1 MAKEKIVGIDLGT
14 SMSAIAVMEGGKP
27 EILPNAE
34 GERITPSVVAF
45 TEDGERLVGTLAR
58 RQAATNPERTVMEMK
73 RHMGTDFRAHVG
85 DKAYSPEE
93 ISAMVLNKLKTD
105 AEDRLGGKVQK
116 AVITCPAYFNNMQR
130 QSTKDA
136 GKIAGLEVARIINEP
151 TAASLAYGL
160 DKEKDQRILIYD
172 LGGGTFDISILE
184 IGDGVFEVIS
194 TGGDSHLGGKDF
206 DTRIMEWLMSEFKGE
221 TGIDLGN
228 DPNAVQRIK
237 DAAESA
243 KKELSAKTETLISL
257 PYLTANQDGPKHLE
271 RRLNRAKFESLINEY
286 LERSMQLVE
295 GALKDAKMGS
305 KDIDQV
311 VLVGG
316 STRIPK
322 VHELVGQLLPG
333 KVNKE
338 INPDEVVALGAAI
351 QGAVLAGDLD
361 QIVLLDVTP
370 LSLSIE
376 TLGGVAT
383 PLIERNT
390 TIPTEK
396 TKTFTTAED
405 SQATV
410 DIHVV
415 QGERTLATDNKSLG
429 MFKLGG
435 IAPSPRGVPQI
446 DVSFQIDADGILNV
460 NATDK
465 GTGKSS
471 SIQIKESSRLSDE
484 EVQRMKVEA
493 ESHADED
500 KARLEKIE
508 ARNQADQAVYQ
519 TEKMLEEHGDKVS
532 DEIKSDIQTKVD
544 DLKQLIEKDADTA
557 ELNSAM
563 EALQQ
568 AAMELGKHIY
578 GDGTEAGAEG
588 ADAAGTASDTS
599 SDTGSDNADGPE
611 VIDAE
616 YVEDESADADADD
629 NGDADEE
636 TEEKKED

>member
-14 SMSAIAVMEGGKP
+14 SMSAVAVMEGGKP
-27 EILPNAE
+27 EILQNAE

-45 TEDGERLVGTLAR
+45 SEEGERLVGTLAR
-58 RQAATNPERTVMEMK
+58 RQAVTNPERTIMEIK
-73 RHMGTDFRAHVG
+73 RQMGTDHRINIKTQAG
-85 DKAYSPEE
+85 SKAYSPEE
-93 ISAMVLNKLKTD
+93 ISAMILGKLKAD
-105 AEDRLGGKVQK
+105 AEDRLGGKVGR

-130 QSTKDA
+130 QATKDA
-136 GKIAGLEVARIINEP
+136 GKIAGLDVARVINEP

-172 LGGGTFDISILE
+172 LGGGTFDISLLE
-184 IGDGVFEVIS
+184 IGDGVFEVIAS
-194 TGGDSHLGGKDF
+194 GGDSKLGGKDF
-206 DTRIMEWLMSEFKGE
+206 DERIVAWLVTEFKAD
-221 TGIDLGN
+221 TGIDLGQ
-228 DPNAVQRIK
+228 DPNALQRVK
-237 DAAESA
+237 DAAETA
-243 KKELSAKTETLISL
+243 KKELSAKKETLISL
-257 PYLTANQDGPKHLE
+257 PYITADQSGPKHLE
-271 RRLNRAKFESLINEY
+271 RRLTRAKFESLINDY
-286 LERSMQLVE
+286 LERSMRLVE
-295 GALKDAKMGS
+295 GALQDAKMAV
-305 KDIDQV
+305 KDVDQV

-322 VHELVGQLLPG
+322 VHELVGQMLPG
-333 KVNKE
+333 KINRE

-351 QGAVLAGDLD
+351 QGAVLAGEVD

-370 LSLSIE
+370 LTLSIE

-390 TIPTEK
+390 TIPCEK

-405 SQATV
+405 SQSTV

-415 QGERTLATDNKSLG
+415 QGERKLAKDNKSLG

-435 IAPSPRGVPQI
+435 IAPAPRGVPQ
-446 DVSFQIDADGILNV
+446 VEVGFNIDADGILNV

-484 EVQRMKVEA
+484 EIARMKAEA
-493 ESHADED
+493 EGHADED
-500 KARLEKIE
+500 KKRLEQIE

-519 TEKMLEEHGDKVS
+519 TGKMLEEHGDKV
-532 DEIKSDIQTKVD
+532 DEGVKQDIQTKID
-544 DLKQLIEKDADTA
+544 ELKALIKQEADAGDLNRAA
-557 ELNSAM
+557 

-568 AAMELGKHIY
+568 AAMELGKQVY
-578 GDGTEAGAEG
+578 QEGEAGAGSTPGE
-588 ADAAGTASDTS
+588 APQQATDSDDEQDA
-599 SDTGSDNADGPE
+599 E

-616 YVEDESADADADD
+616 YVDD
-629 NGDADEE
+629 DADEH
-636 TEEKKED
+636 KEG